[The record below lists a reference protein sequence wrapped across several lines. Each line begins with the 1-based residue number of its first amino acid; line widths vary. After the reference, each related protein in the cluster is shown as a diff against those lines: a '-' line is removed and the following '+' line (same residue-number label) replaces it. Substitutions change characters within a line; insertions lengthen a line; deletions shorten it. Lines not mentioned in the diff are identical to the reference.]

1 MAKYFHGPNDHQHHY
16 QGVFDKGDLAKPHE
30 NVVFEKWDE
39 IYKGEKNQYGERHGE
54 GSMEWNLDTR
64 GQWRYNDWLHS
75 MSFDPN
81 DDGSLNSEE
90 FEKKYGYQLGKE
102 YDHKDKLNPDRKLR
116 DIKILFKGNWEHN
129 YPHGEGKLFL
139 NNKLFCEATWRGGS
153 LHGKTKLKITKFT
166 LAFGINN
173 NWLNIY
179 SWKHNDL
186 EEMKADKNLAN
197 FEGESLY
204 GLANGYGKLTIL
216 NDICY
221 DGEWKNGFPYG
232 KGIKTY
238 KDGRQEYGEFGRLN
252 EGTIKLMTDYVEE
265 PNGNFIFGTIKHTDG
280 KEDKIDRRTAFQKSK
295 SLVKDIIK

>member
-1 MAKYFHGPNDHQHHY
+1 MGKYFHGFDDDKHHY
-16 QGVFDKGDLAKPHE
+16 QGVFDTSEIAKPHE
-30 NVVFEKWDE
+30 NTIYEYWNE
-39 IYKGEKNQYGERHGE
+39 IYTGDRNKDGERHGE
-54 GSMEWNLDTR
+54 GTMEWNLDTR
-64 GQWRYNDWLHS
+64 GQWRYTDWVDS
-75 MSFDPN
+75 MFFTN

-90 FEKKYGYQLGKE
+90 LRKE

-116 DIKILFKGNWEHN
+116 DIKILFKGNWENN

-153 LHGKTKLKITKFT
+153 LHGKAKLKITKFT

-173 NWLNIY
+173 SWLNIY
-179 SWKHNDL
+179 SWKNNNL
-186 EEMKADKNLAN
+186 EEMKTDKNLAN

-232 KGIKTY
+232 KGVKTY

-265 PNGNFIFGTIKHTDG
+265 PNGNFIFGTIKHADG
-280 KEDKIDRRTAFQKSK
+280 MEDKIDRRTAFQKSK